1 MPRKKKAQPYLE
13 NSDEIRFT
21 MTFKEEHEDG
31 SATYNLDLNPF
42 TNSKLVEIGVI
53 ALLKQHIE
61 QEKVKKLSFW
71 AKIKRFLH
79 K

>member
-1 MPRKKKAQPYLE
+1 MPRKKKSQPYLE
-13 NSDEIRFT
+13 NSDEIQFT
-21 MTFKEEHEDG
+21 MTFKEEHDDG

-42 TNSKLVEIGVI
+42 TTSKLVEIGVI

-61 QEKVKKLSFW
+61 QEKAKKLSFW